1 MGIGQLWLLLS
12 GQKLS
17 RMEIASSLEEKIV
30 ISRKQEEQRNNG
42 VDFDFL
48 FEFSPERRSTEP
60 RIHFEQDQSGQGG
73 EEQQQQQQAEQRE
86 QAEGSGG
93 RNRRAEVRP
102 YPSSEMRSTNKL
114 EKSRQSAREC
124 RARKKLR
131 YQYLDD
137 MILEREKANDA
148 LREELAKYV
157 GWCQML
163 DQSQVPDGLQELLTT
178 TPESWK

>member
-1 MGIGQLWLLLS
+1 MGEKQIGQLWLLLS

-30 ISRKQEEQRNNG
+30 ISRKQEEQRNNV

-73 EEQQQQQQAEQRE
+73 EEQQQQQQQAEQR
-86 QAEGSGG
+86 EGSGG

-124 RARKKLR
+124 RARKKAEIPVLGR
-131 YQYLDD
+131 HDPGTREG
-137 MILEREKANDA
+137 ERCTSGGAGQVCRLVSDA
-148 LREELAKYV
+148 
-157 GWCQML
+157 
-163 DQSQVPDGLQELLTT
+163 
-178 TPESWK
+178 

>member
-1 MGIGQLWLLLS
+1 MGRFTS
-12 GQKLS
+12 CCCCCDSS
-17 RMEIASSLEEKIV
+17 RMEIGSLEEKIG
-30 ISRKQEEQRNNG
+30 STNQNQDQGSTRNNV

-48 FEFSPERRSTEP
+48 FEFSPERRTESDL
-60 RIHFEQDQSGQGG
+60 RFEQDQSQQGS
-73 EEQQQQQQAEQRE
+73 QSQT
-86 QAEGSGG
+86 EG
-93 RNRRAEVRP
+93 NRSRRSEVRP
-102 YPSSEMRSTNKL
+102 YPPPEMRSTNKL

-131 YQYLDD
+131 YQYSDD

-148 LREELAKYV
+148 LREELTKYV

>member
-30 ISRKQEEQRNNG
+30 ISRKQEEQRNNV

-102 YPSSEMRSTNKL
+102 YPSSDEEHKQAGEVPPECSGVSGSKKAEIPVLGRHDPGT
-114 EKSRQSAREC
+114 REGERCTSGGAGQVC
-124 RARKKLR
+124 RLVS
-131 YQYLDD
+131 
-137 MILEREKANDA
+137 DA
-148 LREELAKYV
+148 
-157 GWCQML
+157 
-163 DQSQVPDGLQELLTT
+163 
-178 TPESWK
+178 

>member
-1 MGIGQLWLLLS
+1 MGKQIGQLWLLVS

-30 ISRKQEEQRNNG
+30 ISRKQEEQRNNV

-48 FEFSPERRSTEP
+48 FEFSPERRSTES

-73 EEQQQQQQAEQRE
+73 EQQQRQQQQR
-86 QAEGSGG
+86 EGSGG

>member
-1 MGIGQLWLLLS
+1 MGNF
-12 GQKLS
+12 S

-30 ISRKQEEQRNNG
+30 SSRKKEEQRNNV

-60 RIHFEQDQSGQGG
+60 QIHFEQDQSGQGG
-73 EEQQQQQQAEQRE
+73 EEQQQQQT
-86 QAEGSGG
+86 EGSGG

-102 YPSSEMRSTNKL
+102 YPTSEMRSTNKL

-148 LREELAKYV
+148 LREELASMSAGV
-157 GWCQML
+157 RCSTRVRCQTVCR
-163 DQSQVPDGLQELLTT
+163 SCLQ
-178 TPESWK
+178 

>member
-1 MGIGQLWLLLS
+1 MGRMGSCGCCCL
-12 GQKLS
+12 GRNFP

-30 ISRKQEEQRNNG
+30 SSRKKEEQRNNV

-60 RIHFEQDQSGQGG
+60 QIHFEQDQIGQGG
-73 EEQQQQQQAEQRE
+73 EEQQQT
-86 QAEGSGG
+86 EGSGG

-102 YPSSEMRSTNKL
+102 YPTSEMRSTNKL
-114 EKSRQSAREC
+114 EKARQSAREC